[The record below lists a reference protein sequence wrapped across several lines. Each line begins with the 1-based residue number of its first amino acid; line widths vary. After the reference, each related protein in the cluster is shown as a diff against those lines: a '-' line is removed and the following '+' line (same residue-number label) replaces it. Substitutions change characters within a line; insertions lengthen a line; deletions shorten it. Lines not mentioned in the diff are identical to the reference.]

1 MRLLTSLSTE
11 TPANPPLLVRDLGEF
26 GLIQLLQRLSETR
39 RAPRST
45 DVELSIGDD
54 AAAWLATPGARQVV
68 TTDALVRDVH
78 FELSTTSWRDLGW
91 KALAVNVSDVAAM
104 GAAPRLALV
113 TLGLERDAR
122 IPDLLELYD
131 GLLDLAEATG
141 TQLVGG
147 DVVASTVFFVNVTV
161 IGEASGELLRRDRG
175 QVGDLVA
182 VTGTLGASAGGL
194 RLLQAGQRPGSGSPR
209 LFQAHLRPLPRVAE
223 GAALVAAGLRCGMD
237 VSDGLLGDLTH
248 ICERSG
254 VGALI
259 RTDRVPVE
267 PELSAAF
274 SAEALGLAIG
284 GGEDYELLCAGPPAL
299 VERAALSLASL
310 GTSLTIIGELTPPP
324 DSAPLVRLV
333 DATGQPVAAE
343 RSSWDHFRD

>member
-1 MRLLTSLSTE
+1 MRPFTSLPTE

-26 GLIQLLQRLSETR
+26 GLIRLLQQLSESR
-39 RAPRST
+39 RAPRAT
-45 DVELSIGDD
+45 DAELSIGDD

-78 FELSTTSWRDLGW
+78 FELRTTSWRDLGW
-91 KALAVNVSDVAAM
+91 KSLAVNVSDVAAM

-122 IPDLLELYD
+122 IPDLLELYG

-147 DVVASTVFFVNVTV
+147 DVVASAVFFVNVTV
-161 IGEASGELLRRDRG
+161 IGEAAGELLRRDRG

-209 LFQAHLRPLPRVAE
+209 LFEAHLRPLPRVAE

-254 VGALI
+254 VGAVI

-274 SAEALGLAIG
+274 GTEALGLALG

-299 VERAALSLASL
+299 VEHAALSLASL
-310 GTSLTIIGELTPPP
+310 GTPLTIVGELIPPP
-324 DSAPLVRLV
+324 ATDPLVCLV
-333 DATGQPVAAE
+333 DAAGQRVAVE
-343 RSSWDHFRD
+343 RTSWDHFRD